1 MALDLLLVMLLCA
14 TTLAWMSCGLLAA
27 TLAEQR
33 RGPVVFAALVG
44 LALGPFDLYLL
55 RAGIKDRSRA
65 GRRSVG

>member
-1 MALDLLLVMLLCA
+1 MAVDLLLVMLLCA

-44 LALGPFDLYLL
+44 LALGPFGLYLL
-55 RAGIKDRSRA
+55 QAGIKDRSGA
-65 GRRSVG
+65 GHRSVG

>member
-1 MALDLLLVMLLCA
+1 MAVDLVLVMLLCL

-44 LALGPFDLYLL
+44 LALGPFGLYLL
-55 RAGIKDRSRA
+55 RAGIKDRSGA
-65 GRRSVG
+65 SHQPVG